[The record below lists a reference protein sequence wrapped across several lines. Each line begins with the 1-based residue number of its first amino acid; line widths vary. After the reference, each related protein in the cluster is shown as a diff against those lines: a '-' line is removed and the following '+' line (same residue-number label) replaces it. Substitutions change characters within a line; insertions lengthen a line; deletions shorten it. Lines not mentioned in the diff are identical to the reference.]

1 MKRILSLSLAILAF
15 TVAGFADI
23 APMKT
28 PKPTPAPKSTTI
40 STRMS
45 IKMDSTAKVATLSI
59 PREQL
64 KELRAQI
71 DQLEGETENTAS
83 ATGNFSRTQ
92 TIVSGAFLSLALVF
106 GGLWFVR
113 SGKAASKPTKS
124 MLVLAMVGVIGTAA
138 TLVYANVGPPAE
150 LRSIS
155 SSLFDRK
162 TFGYWPSASGKI
174 DLVVSDTPVIELK
187 VPAPKNWPKDKQDNK
202 DEE

>member
-1 MKRILSLSLAILAF
+1 MKRILSLSLAMLAF

-28 PKPTPAPKSTTI
+28 PKPTPAPKSTPI

-45 IKMDSTAKVATLSI
+45 IKMDSTTKVATLSI
-59 PREQL
+59 PRQQL

-71 DQLEGETENTAS
+71 DQLEGETDNTAT

-113 SGKAASKPTKS
+113 SGKATSKPAKS
-124 MLVLAMVGVIGTAA
+124 LLVLAMLGVIGSAA
-138 TLVYANVGPPAE
+138 TLAYANAGPPLE
-150 LRSIS
+150 LRTIS
-155 SSLFDRK
+155 SVLFDK
-162 TFGYWPSASGKI
+162 KAFGYWPSASGKI

-187 VPAPKNWPKDKQDNK
+187 VPAPKNWPRDKVEDK
-202 DEE
+202 TEE